1 MSRFAPRQ
9 QRKDVWLNDLA
20 FSNVDELGNRWLITD
35 IDGWWDLPAPT
46 MGEVDRAYSED
57 GSYYE
62 PGRYQS
68 RTLRLT
74 GKIIPPNTET
84 NAGNIARQRLNKQL
98 QLVRKTGLLQV
109 LESAELGGGKQ
120 AEVVI
125 VARPIV
131 ESNRLNGVLE
141 FDIQFR
147 APDPR
152 KYSVDLSTTE
162 AYLIGGEGGGRTYNL
177 EFNRT
182 YSGEQARNTAL
193 VINDGDYDTYGV
205 IRIHGPIDDPGAHHL
220 ESDRHIKFPGMRL
233 GVGQYVEINL
243 GEKTIISE
251 SGISLRDR
259 MDDGSR
265 WFKFDA
271 GETRVS
277 LLGSQYLEYEPTV
290 PDVTNYVTD
299 PSFELD
305 TGDTAMR
312 TVRISNALNPSGHTD
327 QVTTVLRESAFSDH
341 QAEDPLYYTGGTV
354 SGGYASSPSFTLVY
368 SDTVPF
374 EVYDDTTHHFAQME
388 VRPTTSA
395 VTTAELLMADQTS
408 GVVPLTK
415 GEWTTIRVDSF
426 IPENDYEISVSIPGA
441 DSSNKVE
448 IRNIMVLRSPT
459 PIAGDIPFWDIEP
472 GTTYDGVITRP
483 LPGGEYQQ
491 LTVTPVGWSL
501 PENPESLLR
510 SIEDDSNDF
519 VGDIYLIPKSDEPHV
534 IDFGKAT
541 RVGTD
546 ITYGV
551 IAEGVTEVRLYD
563 GDTGELLET
572 TAPSHLASNYIS
584 EEPIRP
590 RVEATINVMAG
601 NNRVRRKI
609 SGNMITYSGGTT
621 IFTDTTPSDDSYVY
635 DYYSDVATAVEM
647 VNSYTSSEFDSEVYH
662 THSRAVS
669 ARAYEGARSLEVVY
683 PIVEEDQE
691 NVKPTPISKPSVS
704 LSGGIYYVRARIMAN
719 KATVVDVQVEGAE
732 TEGSISVGVN
742 PNHWSDVSF
751 PVELLSSGSPF
762 ITITPSAAD
771 RDVELYVDAVG
782 ILTDDVP
789 YFDGSMKGP
798 YTWSG
803 APHSSTSATIPVVG
817 VPNAR
822 MEIMH
827 RNAWIG

>member
-20 FSNVDELGNRWLITD
+20 FSSVDELGNRWLITD

-74 GKIIPPNTET
+74 GKIIPPNNET

-131 ESNRLNGVLE
+131 ESNRLNGVIE

-152 KYSVDLSTTE
+152 KYSVDLSSTE

-220 ESDRHIKFPGMRL
+220 ESDRHIRFPGMRL

-299 PSFELD
+299 PSFEGTNDGSSL
-305 TGDTAMR
+305 R
-312 TVRISNALNPSGHTD
+312 TVRRNHVTNPSGLANQEITII
-327 QVTTVLRESAFSDH
+327 RESTFDDH
-341 QAEDPLYYTGGTV
+341 QAQDPSLYAGGSV
-354 SGGYASSPSFTLVY
+354 AEGYATSPSVVLEGPEDGAFPVQ
-368 SDTVPF
+368 
-374 EVYDDTTHHFAQME
+374 DDVTHHFVQMD
-388 VRPTTSA
+388 VRPTTEA
-395 VTTAELLMADQTS
+395 VTTAELTLDGRTS
-408 GVVPLTK
+408 GTVPLSSGT
-415 GEWTTIRVDSF
+415 WTTIRVDSF
-426 IPENDYEISVSIPGA
+426 VPDQAYNIELNIPGA
-441 DSSNKVE
+441 SSEDRVQL
-448 IRNIMVLRSPT
+448 RNIMVLRSNT
-459 PIAGDIPFWDIEP
+459 PIAGDIPFWEP
-472 GTTYDGVITRP
+472 VPGVTNEGVVT
-483 LPGGEYQQ
+483 LDTLGGVYQQ
-491 LTVTPVGWSL
+491 LYSEPVGWSL
-501 PENPESLLR
+501 PDNPDSLLR
-510 SIEDDSNDF
+510 TIEMGEEETD
-519 VGDIYLIPKSDEPHV
+519 GTYLIPKSEEPHV
-534 IDFGKAT
+534 IDFGRAT
-541 RVGTD
+541 TSGTD

-551 IAEGVTEVRLYD
+551 LGEGITEIRLYD
-563 GDTGELLET
+563 SETDELLQT
-572 TAPSHLASNYIS
+572 SAPSHMAWNYIS
-584 EEPIRP
+584 EEPVRP
-590 RVEATINVMAG
+590 RIEATVDVMGGGAPI
-601 NNRVRRKI
+601 RRKI
-609 SGNMITYSGGTT
+609 TGAMVTFDGGTT
-621 IFTDTTPSDDSYVY
+621 IFTDRTPDEDGYVY
-635 DYYSDVATAVEM
+635 DYYSTFTPAREM
-647 VNSYTSSEFDSEVYH
+647 VTSFTTSVFDADSYH
-662 THSRAVS
+662 PHSREVS
-669 ARAYEGARSLEVVY
+669 MRAYEGSRSLEVVY
-683 PIVEEDQE
+683 NIIDPDQE
-691 NVKPTPISKPSVS
+691 NVKPTPISKPTTS
-704 LSGGIYYVRARIMAN
+704 LSGGIYYVRAKIMSN
-719 KATVVDVQVEGAE
+719 KATMVHVEVDGVES
-732 TEGSISVGVN
+732 EGSATVGVN

-751 PVELLSSGSPF
+751 PVELINSGNPF
-762 ITITPSAAD
+762 ITITPSAED

-789 YFDGSMKGP
+789 YFDGSTKGP

>member
-299 PSFELD
+299 PSFEGTADD
-305 TGDTAMR
+305 TRAR
-312 TVRISNALNPSGHTD
+312 TVRRGHVSNPSGLSD
-327 QVTTVLRESAFSDH
+327 QKITVLRESVFDDH
-341 QAEDPLYYTGGTV
+341 QAKDSSAYTVGNV
-354 SGGYASSPSFTLVY
+354 SGGYATSPRVTLAGPDGGLFPV
-368 SDTVPF
+368 S
-374 EVYDDTTHHFAQME
+374 DDTTHHFVQMD
-388 VRPTTSA
+388 VRPTTTRVAS
-395 VTTAELLMADQTS
+395 AELTLGSGTS
-408 GVVPLTK
+408 GEVPLES
-415 GEWTTIRVDSF
+415 GVWTTIRVDSF
-426 IPENDYEISVSIPGA
+426 VPDQDYDITLNIPGA
-441 DSSNKVE
+441 NTTDRVQ
-448 IRNIMVLRSPT
+448 IRNIMVLRSTT
-459 PIAGDIPFWDIEP
+459 PIAGDIPFWDPEP
-472 GTTYDGVITRP
+472 GVSYEGVATTETTDGV
-483 LPGGEYQQ
+483 YQQ
-491 LTVTPVGWSL
+491 FYSEPIGWSL
-501 PENPESLLR
+501 PNNPESLLR
-510 SIEDDSNDF
+510 TIET
-519 VGDIYLIPKSDEPHV
+519 GDEDTDGAYLIPRSEDPHV
-534 IDFGKAT
+534 IDFGRAT
-541 RVGTD
+541 TSGTD

-551 IAEGVTEVRLYD
+551 LGEGITEIRLYD
-563 GDTGELLET
+563 SETDKLLQT
-572 TAPSHLASNYIS
+572 SVPSHTAWNYIS
-584 EEPIRP
+584 EEPVRP
-590 RVEATINVMAG
+590 RLEATVDVMG
-601 NNRVRRKI
+601 GGSPVRRKI
-609 SGNMITYSGGTT
+609 TGAMITFDGGTT
-621 IFTDTTPSDDSYVY
+621 IFTDRTPNEDGYLY
-635 DYYSDVATAVEM
+635 NYYSTFTTAREM
-647 VNSYTSSEFDSEVYH
+647 VESFTTAEFDDEVYH
-662 THSRAVS
+662 PHSRTVS
-669 ARAYEGARSLEVVY
+669 KRAYEGARSLEVVY

-704 LSGGIYYVRARIMAN
+704 LSGGIYYVRAKIMAN

-732 TEGSISVGVN
+732 SEGSTTVGVN

-762 ITITPSAAD
+762 VTITPSAAD